1 MAANSDGANNSEHD
15 QEGRQDS
22 GQGRGGDG
30 PVLQIFVNRRKFD
43 ESHGVQPSMT
53 GRQIA
58 ALVDVPAEIAVVR
71 RERGEN
77 YEEIGVDQRV
87 EVKRGDHFLV
97 TRKTV
102 EGGYV
107 A

>member
-1 MAANSDGANNSEHD
+1 MADHSDAANIGGHVNAD
-15 QEGRQDS
+15 RQDK
-22 GQGRGGDG
+22 GDSPGHG
-30 PVLQIFVNRRKFD
+30 PALQIFVNRRKFD
-43 ESHGVQPSMT
+43 ESHGVQPNMT

-71 RERGEN
+71 RERGDT
-77 YEEIGVDQRV
+77 YEEIGVDQGV

-102 EGGYV
+102 EGGNV